1 MRTASYIGFLVMV
14 AVAISAFVLF
24 GQWWLRVLLV
34 LFALVIGWYSLGLYA
49 RARTDSADRM
59 IRGVATDEDYDEIG
73 RLGYSAARQA
83 IRQAA
88 DAPDPPRDKLFGE
101 FLNRTGGLEA
111 AQELVIDHMAERG
124 FDLDPEAASELLDR
138 WRKFGIVRDESL
150 GEYLDETAR
159 RSSEP
164 PA

>member
-1 MRTASYIGFLVMV
+1 
-14 AVAISAFVLF
+14 
-24 GQWWLRVLLV
+24 
-34 LFALVIGWYSLGLYA
+34 
-49 RARTDSADRM
+49 M

-88 DAPDPPRDKLFGE
+88 DAPDPQRDRLFGE
-101 FLNRTGGLEA
+101 FLDQTGGLEA
-111 AQELVIDHMAERG
+111 AHELVIDHMAERG
-124 FDLDPEAASELLDR
+124 FAFDPEAASELLDR

-150 GEYLDETAR
+150 GEYFDETAR